1 MVSLVTSGAEGVQV
15 VLDGAQG
22 VFTWESALG
31 STLAAAESGSEG
43 GIAGFFKHGGLFMYF
58 NLLVSAIVLAIIIE
72 RTIFQLT
79 KYRVNS
85 KEFFAQVRKLV
96 NANNLDRAIKL
107 CEAGN
112 GAYPTLQLVKS
123 GLTVANRGPD
133 EVDAAMSEKMSEI
146 KPPIMKG
153 IGNLW
158 SLANIA
164 TLLGLL
170 GTVSGLIATFSAV
183 SSGNL
188 SAAERQQRLAA
199 GISEAM
205 SNTAFGLGIAVTCM
219 IAHLLLHNN
228 AKKIEHDLDA
238 TQERVFNLL
247 AISRGGQG

>member
-1 MVSLVTSGAEGVQV
+1 MVSQV
-15 VLDGAQG
+15 DA
-22 VFTWESALG
+22 ALC
-31 STLAAAESGSEG
+31 SMLSAAAEGGGSEG
-43 GIAGFFKHGGLFMYF
+43 GLAGFFKHGGLFMYF
-58 NLLVSAIVLAIIIE
+58 NLLISAIVIALVVE

-112 GAYPTLQLVKS
+112 GGYPTLQLVKS
-123 GLTVANRGPD
+123 GLTVANRGAD
-133 EVDAAMSEKMSEI
+133 EIDAAMSEKIGEI
-146 KPPIMKG
+146 KPAVEKG
-153 IGNLW
+153 IGSLW

-164 TLLGLL
+164 TLVGLL
-170 GTVSGLIATFSAV
+170 GTVSGLIATFAAV
-183 SSGNL
+183 SSGNI
-188 SAAERQQRLAA
+188 SASERQTRLAA

-205 SNTAFGLGIAVTCM
+205 GNTAFGLGIAVTCM

-228 AKKIEHDLDA
+228 AKKIVHDLEA

-247 AISRGGQG
+247 AIQQRGQA

>member
-1 MVSLVTSGAEGVQV
+1 MVSLVDA
-15 VLDGAQG
+15 
-22 VFTWESALG
+22 ALG
-31 STLAAAESGSEG
+31 SMLAAEGGEG

-58 NLLVSAIVLAIIIE
+58 NLLISAVVIALIIE
-72 RTIFQLT
+72 RTVFQLT

-112 GAYPTLQLVKS
+112 GGYPTLQLVKS

-133 EVDAAMSEKMSEI
+133 EIDAAMSEKLAEI
-146 KPPIMKG
+146 KPSVEKG
-153 IGNLW
+153 IGSLW

-164 TLLGLL
+164 TLIGLL
-170 GTVSGLIATFSAV
+170 GTVSGLIATFAAV
-183 SSGNL
+183 SSGNI
-188 SAAERQQRLAA
+188 SAAERQTRLAA

-205 SNTAFGLGIAVTCM
+205 GNTAFGLGIAVLCM
-219 IAHLLLHNN
+219 IAHLVLHNN
-228 AKKIEHDLDA
+228 AKKIVHDLEA

-247 AISRGGQG
+247 AIQQRGQA

>member
-1 MVSLVTSGAEGVQV
+1 MISLV
-15 VLDGAQG
+15 DGA
-22 VFTWESALG
+22 LG
-31 STLAAAESGSEG
+31 TSFSSAAAESGG
-43 GIAGFFKHGGLFMYF
+43 GGGGLAGFFREGGLFMYF
-58 NLLVSAIVLAIIIE
+58 NLVVSALVIAIVIE
-72 RTIFQLT
+72 RTVFQLT

-85 KEFFAQVRKLV
+85 KEFFAQIRKLV

-112 GAYPTLQLVKS
+112 GGYPTLQLVKS

-133 EVDAAMSEKMSEI
+133 EIDAAMSEKISEI
-146 KPPIMKG
+146 KPAVEKW
-153 IGNLW
+153 IGALW
-158 SLANIA
+158 AFANIA

-170 GTVSGLIATFSAV
+170 GTVSGLIRTFSAV
-183 SSGNL
+183 SSGSL
-188 SAAERQQRLAA
+188 SAAERQQKLAA

-219 IAHLLLHNN
+219 LAHLVLHNN
-228 AKKIEHDLDA
+228 AKKIQHDLDA

>member
-1 MVSLVTSGAEGVQV
+1 MVSV
-15 VLDGAQG
+15 DGAFG
-22 VFTWESALG
+22 AMSSVAS
-31 STLAAAESGSEG
+31 AAAETAPGGG
-43 GIAGFFKHGGLFMYF
+43 GIAAFFREGGLFMYF
-58 NLLVSAIVLAIIIE
+58 NLVISAVVIAIVIE

-133 EVDAAMSEKMSEI
+133 EIDAAMSEKSAEL
-146 KPPIMKG
+146 KPQVEKF
-153 IGNLW
+153 IGSLW
-158 SLANIA
+158 SFANIA

-170 GTVSGLIATFSAV
+170 GTVSGLIRTFAAV
-183 SSGNL
+183 SSDKL
-188 SAAERQQRLAA
+188 SAAERQTRLAA

-219 IAHLLLHNN
+219 IFHLLLHNN
-228 AKKIEHDLDA
+228 AKKILHDLDA

-247 AISRGGQG
+247 AVSRGAQG